1 MSQRNNKLFI
11 FVSFATSLMLG
22 ATLAGCGQASTDT
35 LRAQARQQQQENQF
49 RAAVITLKNALA
61 QAPNEAQTRYQLA
74 TVYLDAGDAISAE
87 KEIRLALKYGFRRDA
102 ALSVLGRSL
111 VLQAQFQKVLDE
123 TAAEAEKNGA
133 ELLCVRADAYLALGK
148 LDDATRLYDSVLLA
162 HPAYP
167 AALTGLGRAA
177 FIAGDVDKANRYAAQ
192 ALAAAPRDTDVLL
205 FEGDLRRAQ
214 NQPAKA
220 LAAYDKV
227 LSINPSHRSA
237 YVEKAYLEI
246 GLGKFEAAQAA
257 LDAAKEIAP
266 ASVLVAYT
274 QALLD
279 FSQGKNADAQ
289 ESLQKVLRVAPEHM
303 PTVLLAGA
311 LCLNLGSLH
320 QAEHHLRHYLEKNPR
335 NLYARK
341 MLAQTLLRSGH
352 SPDALDV
359 LAPAL
364 AYRAPDGQQDGQ
376 ILALA
381 GESYMQVRNFN
392 KAEEYFEK
400 ASSLDPKAA
409 NLRTS
414 VALSKL
420 GKGEKA
426 QAVSDL
432 QLATRLDTKSQHA
445 GMALV
450 RTELALEHFDGAMA
464 AVVALEQAQP
474 GVAAVEDLKG
484 MVYIGKRDPVRARA
498 QFRKAL
504 VTQPSYF
511 PAAANLAQLDLR
523 ENNPAGARGQ
533 LRSFLDKNPAN
544 GEAMTALASLDQN
557 EGKPDDATK
566 WLERASAAQPDAVA
580 PAVNLMGQYLRTGAN
595 LKALDMARKLLV
607 THPGEPDLLDLLGRG
622 FLANGQQEDALATYK
637 MLALALPRSAYAQMQ
652 VAAMQVLLQRYVN
665 AEDSLK
671 TALAL
676 QPDFP
681 AAQLALAELYARKGS
696 NELALMMAGRM
707 QAMHPR
713 AAAGFQLEG
722 DVLMGQDKPARALPA
737 FEQALAFS
745 RTSELVIKTAN
756 AQRLASKPAEAAA
769 RLASWLRQHPDDVRV
784 QVFIASTLSADKQ
797 YKQAAAQL
805 ESAVKLQPAN
815 VAALNN
821 LALAYQMAKDPRAQ
835 QAAEQAY
842 ALAKETPAVMDTLGW
857 ILVDQGDRG
866 DATRGLAI
874 LKQASAKATQA
885 RDIRY
890 HLAMGLFK
898 TGDKDGAR
906 KELELLAA
914 GDMRFA
920 QADEARALLKQL
932 Q

>member
-1 MSQRNNKLFI
+1 MSQRNNKIVI
-11 FVSFATSLMLG
+11 FVSFATSLILG
-22 ATLAGCGQASTDT
+22 ATLAGCGNGSTEAQ
-35 LRAQARQQQQENQF
+35 RAQARQQQLKSEF
-49 RAAVITLKNALA
+49 RAAVITLKNAST
-61 QAPNEAQTRYQLA
+61 QSPDEPETRYQLA
-74 TVYLDAGDAISAE
+74 TVYLDTGDALSAE
-87 KEIRLALKYGFRRDA
+87 KEIRLALKLGFRTDA
-102 ALSVLGRSL
+102 AMPVLGRSL
-111 VLQAQFQKVLDE
+111 VLQGQFQKVLDE
-123 TAAEAEKNGA
+123 TAREAEKNGA
-133 ELLCVRADAYLALGK
+133 ELLCVRADAYLAMGRP
-148 LDDATRLYDSVLLA
+148 DDASRLYESVLLA
-162 HPAYP
+162 HPSYP
-167 AALTGLGRAA
+167 PALTGLGRVAYMA
-177 FIAGDVDKANRYAAQ
+177 RDVKKANQYAAL
-192 ALAAAPRDTDVLL
+192 ALAAAPRNTDVLL
-205 FEGDLRRAQ
+205 FQGDLRRAE
-214 NQPAKA
+214 NQPALA

-227 LSINPSHRSA
+227 LSINPAHRSA

-246 GLGKFEAAQAA
+246 GMGRFEAAQAA
-257 LDAAKEIAP
+257 LDSAKDIAP

-289 ESLQKVLRVAPEHM
+289 VSLQKVLRAAPEHM

-320 QAEHHLRHYLEKNPR
+320 QAEHHLRHYLEKNP
-335 NLYARK
+335 NNVYARK

-352 SPDALDV
+352 SPDALEV
-359 LAPAL
+359 LSPAL
-364 AYRAPDGQQDGQ
+364 ADSQQDGQ
-376 ILALA
+376 LLALA
-381 GESYMQVRNFN
+381 GESYMQARNFN
-392 KAEEYFEK
+392 KAEEFFEK
-400 ASSLDPKAA
+400 ASALDPKAA

-420 GKGEKA
+420 AKGEQA

-432 QLATRLDTKSQHA
+432 RLATKLDAKSQQA

-450 RTELALEHFDGAMA
+450 RTELGLEHFDNALA
-464 AVVALEQAQP
+464 AVLALEHEQP

-484 MVYIGKRDPVRARA
+484 MVYIGKRDAAQARA

-511 PAAANLAQLDLR
+511 PAAANLAQLDMR
-523 ENNPAGARGQ
+523 ENNPAGARRQ
-533 LRSFLDKNPAN
+533 LQAFVDKNPASIE
-544 GEAMTALASLDQN
+544 GMTALASLDQS
-557 EGKPDDATK
+557 EGKIENATK
-566 WLERASAAQPDAVA
+566 WLERASAAQADAVA
-580 PAVNLMGQYLRTGAN
+580 PAVNLMGQYLRTGATQ
-595 LKALDMARKLLV
+595 KALDLARKLLV

-637 MLALALPRSAYAQMQ
+637 ELALALPRSAYAQMQ
-652 VAAMQVLLQRYVN
+652 VAAIQVLLKRYGP

-696 NELALMMAGRM
+696 NELALMMADRM
-707 QAMHPR
+707 QAAHPR

-722 DVLMGQDKPARALPA
+722 DVLMGQGKPARALPA
-737 FEQALAFS
+737 FERALAFS
-745 RTSELVIKTAN
+745 TTSELIIKTAN
-756 AQRLASKPAEAAA
+756 AQRLAGKPAEAAA
-769 RLASWLRQHPDDVRV
+769 RLGLWLRQHPADVRV
-784 QVFIASTLSADKQ
+784 QLFIASNLSADKQ
-797 YKQAAAQL
+797 YKLAAAQL
-805 ESAVKLQPAN
+805 ESALKLQPAN

-835 QAAEQAY
+835 HVAEQAY
-842 ALAKETPAVMDTLGW
+842 ALAKEIPTVMDTLGW
-857 ILVDQGDRG
+857 ILVDQGD
-866 DATRGLAI
+866 AARGLAI
-874 LKQASAKATQA
+874 LQQASARATQA
-885 RDIRY
+885 PDIRY
-890 HLAMGLFK
+890 HMAMGLFK
-898 TGDKDGAR
+898 TGNKDAAR

>member
-1 MSQRNNKLFI
+1 MSQRNNKFFN
-11 FVSFATSLMLG
+11 FVGFATSLILG
-22 ATLAGCGQASTDT
+22 ATLVGCGNASTQT
-35 LRAQARQQQQENQF
+35 LRAQALQQQQSNQF

-61 QAPNEAQTRYQLA
+61 QEPDEAQTRYQLA
-74 TVYLDAGDAISAE
+74 TVYLDAGDAVSAE
-87 KEIRLALKYGFRRDA
+87 KEIRLALKLGARFDTA
-102 ALSVLGRSL
+102 MPVLGRSL
-111 VLQAQFQKVLDE
+111 VLQGQFQKVLDE

-133 ELLCVRADAYLALGK
+133 ELLCVRADAYLAMGK
-148 LDDATRLYDSVLLA
+148 LDDASRLYDSVLLA

-167 AALTGLGRAA
+167 AALTGLGRVA
-177 FIAGDVDKANRYAAQ
+177 FMARDVEKARLYAAQ
-192 ALAAAPRDTDVLL
+192 ALAAAPRNTDVLL

-214 NQPAKA
+214 NQPLQA

-227 LSINPSHRSA
+227 LSINPAHRSA

-246 GLGKFEAAQAA
+246 GMGKFEAAQAA
-257 LDAAKEIAP
+257 LDAAREIAP
-266 ASVLVAYT
+266 ASVLVTYT

-289 ESLQKVLRVAPEHM
+289 VSLQKVLRVAPEHM

-320 QAEHHLRHYLEKNPR
+320 QAEHHLRHYLEKNPH

-352 SPDALDV
+352 SPDALEV

-364 AYRAPDGQQDGQ
+364 ADSQQDGQ
-376 ILALA
+376 LLALA

-420 GKGEKA
+420 GKGQQA

-432 QLATRLDTKSQHA
+432 QLATRLDAKSGHA

-450 RTELALEHFDGAMA
+450 RTELSLEHFDGALA
-464 AVVALEQAQP
+464 AVLALEGAQP

-484 MVYIGKRDPVRARA
+484 MVYIGKRDPVQARA
-498 QFRKAL
+498 QFHRAL

-523 ENNPAGARGQ
+523 ENNPAAARRQ
-533 LRSFLDKNPAN
+533 LQGFIDRNPASI
-544 GEAMTALASLDQN
+544 EAMTALASLDQN
-557 EGKPDDATK
+557 EGKPDNATK
-566 WLERASAAQPDAVA
+566 WLERASAAQADAVA
-580 PAVNLMGQYLRTGAN
+580 PAVNLMGQYLRTGATQ
-595 LKALDMARKLLV
+595 KALDLARKLLV

-652 VAAMQVLLQRYVN
+652 VAAIQVLLQRYAQ

-707 QAMHPR
+707 QATHPR

-737 FEQALAFS
+737 FEQAFAFS
-745 RTSELVIKTAN
+745 PTSELLIKTAN
-756 AQRLASKPAEAAA
+756 AQRLAGKPAEAAA
-769 RLASWLRQHPDDVRV
+769 RLALWLRQHPADVRV

-797 YKQAAAQL
+797 YKQAAAWL

-821 LALAYQMAKDPRAQ
+821 LALAYQMSKDPRAQ
-835 QAAEQAY
+835 GVAEQAY

-857 ILVDQGDRG
+857 ILVDQGD
-866 DATRGLAI
+866 AARGLAI
-874 LKQASAKATQA
+874 LRQASAKAAQA

-890 HLAMGLFK
+890 HMAMGLFK

-906 KELELLAA
+906 KELEVLAA

>member
-11 FVSFATSLMLG
+11 CLGIATSLMLG
-22 ATLAGCGQASTDT
+22 ASLAGCGNVSTET
-35 LRAQARQQQQENQF
+35 LRAQALQQQQASQF
-49 RAAVITLKNALA
+49 RAAVITLKNALT
-61 QAPNEAQTRYQLA
+61 QSPNEPQTRYQLA
-74 TVYLDAGDAISAE
+74 TVYLDAGDALSAE
-87 KEIRLALKYGFRRDA
+87 KEIRLALQLGFRPDA
-102 ALSVLGRSL
+102 AMPVLGRAL
-111 VLQAQFQKVLDE
+111 VLQGQFQKVLDE
-123 TAAEAEKNGA
+123 TAREAEKNGA
-133 ELLCVRADAYLALGK
+133 ELLCVRADAWLALGK
-148 LDDATRLYDSVLLA
+148 PDDATRLYESVLLA
-162 HPAYP
+162 HPSYP
-167 AALTGLGRAA
+167 SALTGLGRVA
-177 FIAGDVDKANRYAAQ
+177 FMARDVEKANLYAAR
-192 ALAAAPRDTDVLL
+192 ALAAAPRNTDVLL
-205 FEGDLRRAQ
+205 FEGDLRRAE
-214 NQPAKA
+214 NQPALA

-227 LSINPSHRSA
+227 LSINPAHRSA

-246 GLGKFEAAQAA
+246 GMGRFEAAQAA
-257 LDAAKEIAP
+257 LDAAREIAP

-279 FSQGKNADAQ
+279 FSEGKNADAQ
-289 ESLQKVLRVAPEHM
+289 LSLQKVLRVAPEHM

-320 QAEHHLRHYLEKNPR
+320 QAEHHLRHYLEKNPH

-352 SPDALDV
+352 TPDALEV
-359 LAPAL
+359 LTPAL
-364 AYRAPDGQQDGQ
+364 ADSQQDVQ
-376 ILALA
+376 LLALA
-381 GESYMQVRNFN
+381 GESYMQARNFN
-392 KAEEYFEK
+392 KAEEFFEK
-400 ASSLDPKAA
+400 ASNLEPKAA

-420 GKGEKA
+420 GKGQQA

-432 QLATRLDTKSQHA
+432 QLATRLDATSQQA

-450 RTELALEHFDGAMA
+450 RTELGLEHFDSALA
-464 AVVALEQAQP
+464 AVLALEKAQP

-484 MVYIGKRDPVRARA
+484 MVYIGKRDMARARA
-498 QFRKAL
+498 QFLKAL

-511 PAAANLAQLDLR
+511 PAAANLAQLDMR
-523 ENNPAGARGQ
+523 ENDAAAARRQ
-533 LRSFLDKNPAN
+533 LQAFVDKNPASIE
-544 GEAMTALASLDQN
+544 GMTALASLDQS
-557 EGKPDDATK
+557 EGKVDNATK
-566 WLERASAAQPDAVA
+566 WLERASAAQADAVA
-580 PAVNLMGQYLRTGAN
+580 PAVNLMGQYLRTGATQ
-595 LKALDMARKLLV
+595 KALDLARKLLV

-622 FLANGQQEDALATYK
+622 FLANGQQDDALTTYK
-637 MLALALPRSAYAQMQ
+637 ELALALPRSAYAQMQ
-652 VAAMQVLLQRYVN
+652 VAAVQVLLQRYAP

-696 NELALMMAGRM
+696 NELALMMAGRI
-707 QAMHPR
+707 QSMHPR

-722 DVLMGQDKPARALPA
+722 DVLMGQGKPARALPA
-737 FEQALAFS
+737 FEQAFAFS
-745 RTSELVIKTAN
+745 RTSELLIKTVN
-756 AQRLASKPAEAAA
+756 AQRLAGKPAEAAA
-769 RLASWLRQHPDDVRV
+769 RLASWLRQHPADVRV
-784 QVFIASTLSADKQ
+784 QLFVASTLSADKQ
-797 YKQAAAQL
+797 YKQAAFQL

-821 LALAYQMAKDPRAQ
+821 LALAYQMSKDPRAQ
-835 QAAEQAY
+835 QVAEQAY
-842 ALAKETPAVMDTLGW
+842 ALAKDQPPVMDTLGW
-857 ILVDQGDRG
+857 ILVDQGD
-866 DATRGLAI
+866 AARGLAI
-874 LKQASAKATQA
+874 LRQASAKAAQA

-906 KELELLAA
+906 KELERLAA